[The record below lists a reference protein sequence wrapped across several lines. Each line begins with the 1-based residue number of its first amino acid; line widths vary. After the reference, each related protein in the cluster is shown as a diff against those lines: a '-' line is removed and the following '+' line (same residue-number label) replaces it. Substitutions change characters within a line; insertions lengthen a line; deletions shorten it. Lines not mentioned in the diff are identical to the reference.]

1 MNYDHYFDEYI
12 ERMGTES
19 AKWEDYKGR
28 FTEFDTEGCV
38 PMWVADMDFKCPQ
51 EVIDAVCEKAKFG
64 VYGYCTQ
71 MPERFVNAAKGWMKK
86 RHNWDIEDDWIVFS
100 PGVVPVLA
108 HSVMAFTEPGDGV
121 IVQMPV
127 YYPFH
132 AAIENKGRILK
143 NNQLI
148 LNGDRYEMDFDNLEE
163 LASDPK
169 TKLMLFC
176 SPHNPVGRVW
186 TKEEVEK
193 VCEIC
198 LRNNVIII
206 SDEIHSDLLMKGV
219 SFSATGAIAQ
229 KYADNCISC
238 YAPSKTFNMAGLEA
252 SVIVVPNKQLRDKLK
267 GEIAKT
273 RLPAMNVFVSTALE
287 AAWTYGE
294 PYIDGVMKYIE
305 ANVDY
310 AIEYTEK
317 YMPKIKIMKPMG
329 TYLVWIDLRGLGLS
343 TEETNKFFI
352 ERAKIAVDLGTW
364 FGPGGEGFVRMNF
377 ACHRS
382 TLEKALTQLRAAYEK
397 EF

>member
-1 MNYDHYFDEYI
+1 MNYDHYFDEYV
-12 ERMGTES
+12 ERIGTES

-28 FTEFDTEGCV
+28 FMEYDTEGCI

-71 MPERFVNAAKGWMKK
+71 MPERFVNAAKNWMKK
-86 RHNWDIEDDWIVFS
+86 RHNWDIRSEWVVFS

-132 AAIENKGRILK
+132 AAIENKGRVLK
-143 NNQLI
+143 NNQL
-148 LNGDRYEMDFDNLEE
+148 LLKNGRYEIDFENLEE

-186 TKEEVEK
+186 TRDEISR

-198 LRNNVIII
+198 LKHQVILV
-206 SDEIHSDLLMKGV
+206 SDEIHSDLLFNGV
-219 SFSATGAIAQ
+219 HFTATGAIDSR
-229 KYADNCISC
+229 YADNCISC

-252 SVIVVPNKQLRDKLK
+252 SAIIVPNPDIRARLK
-267 GEIAKT
+267 NEFAKT
-273 RLPAMNVFVSTALE
+273 RLPAMNVFVSTAVE

-305 ANVDY
+305 SNVDY
-310 AIEYTEK
+310 AIDYLAK
-317 YMPKIKIMKPMG
+317 HAPKIKIMRPEG
-329 TYLVWIDLRGLGLS
+329 TYLVWIDLRELGLS
-343 TEETNKFFI
+343 PKETNRFFI
-352 ERAKIAVDLGTW
+352 ERAGIAVDFGTW
-364 FGPGGEGFVRMNF
+364 FGSGGEGFVRMNF
-377 ACHRS
+377 ACHRT
-382 TLEKALTQLRAAYEK
+382 TLEKALDRIRIAYEK